1 MPLSERTG
9 RELASLPLATM
20 CAATRRLSHS
30 GRRHAGLEV
39 ASSAWLQ
46 LVVGGDT
53 EQLFTCR
60 LSPVC
65 RDRRFVSAH
74 SHAGPASSPPP
85 AAHRRLRG
93 FLCRASYRGTRS
105 TEGGLPRSRRQQ
117 AGAPPGP
124 GVWSCQSKGQ
134 LVPRRPAYALEPI
147 PPSQGGRPPQMQ
159 GLKPSFISLTSLGSG
174 ICGRGGLPGA
184 GGPASR
190 GLTGWAAG
198 WDPGASPGAL
208 LPCSQ
213 LEAEAEPQQ
222 EFQGAGQRPQGVAES
237 LLHILPAKEAS
248 KASQVQ
254 GTEVRAPPPGRSRK
268 SLLSFS
274 SSTPPS
280 PAYSSFFSFL
290 QIPDPTWVWCTSC
303 DPSGL
308 GG

>member
-1 MPLSERTG
+1 MLWGTRPSAREPRGPSVPTTALRGSVQSGTITDKAAVSSRGQCPRATRLCPPGVWSVQLLGAQSTLLWGGPAVPLSERTG

-46 LVVGGDT
+46 LVVCGDT

-134 LVPRRPAYALEPI
+134 LVPRRPACALEPI
-147 PPSQGGRPPQMQ
+147 PPSQGGRPPQM
-159 GLKPSFISLTSLGSG
+159 
-174 ICGRGGLPGA
+174 
-184 GGPASR
+184 
-190 GLTGWAAG
+190 
-198 WDPGASPGAL
+198 
-208 LPCSQ
+208 
-213 LEAEAEPQQ
+213 
-222 EFQGAGQRPQGVAES
+222 
-237 LLHILPAKEAS
+237 
-248 KASQVQ
+248 
-254 GTEVRAPPPGRSRK
+254 
-268 SLLSFS
+268 
-274 SSTPPS
+274 
-280 PAYSSFFSFL
+280 
-290 QIPDPTWVWCTSC
+290 
-303 DPSGL
+303 
-308 GG
+308 